1 MPEETKHKS
10 QPAGEGLLYD
20 AIIIGGGMVGA
31 SLAAALYAH
40 PGKRIAV
47 VEAIAFE
54 SQSQPS
60 FDDRVIALS
69 YGSRRIFEAMNLWP
83 QLEALIEPIL
93 SIHVSDRG
101 HFGASRLH
109 HSEENVEALGYV
121 AENRVLGQVLMV
133 CVRNTPHIDWIC
145 PAQLEHLQ
153 QDEQGVDVTIRL
165 GEAKKIL
172 RTKLLVAADGATSR
186 ARELA
191 GLNLQRND
199 YGQSA
204 IIANVQTEY
213 PHQNVAYER
222 FTDTGPI
229 AFLPM
234 TQNRCSVV
242 WTVRNEEVDAVMR
255 LDDKNFM
262 GQLQQRFGFRLG
274 HIMRCGKRHVY
285 PLAYIAAEQL
295 TKGRVAIIGN
305 AAHALHPV
313 SGQGYNLALRDV
325 AAMAE
330 LIARHDDPG
339 HALLLA
345 EYHAARYQDMQRT
358 YRFTDTLVQLF
369 SNRLTP
375 LAHARAAGLVLL
387 DMVPPL
393 RHLLARQS
401 MGLLAPMSRMLRR
414 MPP

>member
-1 MPEETKHKS
+1 MPGAIVEGK
-10 QPAGEGLLYD
+10 GEGVLYD

-31 SLAAALYAH
+31 SLAAALHAQKD
-40 PGKRIAV
+40 KRIAV
-47 VEAIAFE
+47 IEAFEFE
-54 SQSQPS
+54 SQAQPS

-83 QLEALIEPIL
+83 TLEPLVQPIH

-109 HSEENVEALGYV
+109 HTEENVEALGYV
-121 AENRVLGQVLMV
+121 AENRIIGQMLMD
-133 CVRNTPHIDWIC
+133 CLRKLPHIEWLC
-145 PAQLEHLQ
+145 PAQLENLQ
-153 QDEQGVDVTIRL
+153 QDEQGVDVTIRV
-165 GEAKKIL
+165 GNAQKIL
-172 RTKLLVAADGATSR
+172 RTKLLVAADGANSR

-191 GLNLQRND
+191 GLSLQRSD

-213 PHQNVAYER
+213 AHHNVAYER
-222 FTDTGPI
+222 FTDTGPV

-234 TQNRCSVV
+234 THKRCSVV
-242 WTVRNEEVDAVMR
+242 WTVRSNEADAVMA
-255 LDDKNFM
+255 LNDEQFTA
-262 GQLQQRFGFRLG
+262 QLQQRFGYRLG
-274 HIMRCGKRHVY
+274 HIVRCGTRHVY
-285 PLAYIAAEQL
+285 SLAYVAAEQL

-330 LIARHDDPG
+330 LIARNDDPG
-339 HALLLA
+339 HSLLLA
-345 EYHAARYQDMQRT
+345 EYHAARYQDMQRV

-369 SNRLTP
+369 SNRLAP

-387 DMVPPL
+387 DMLPPL
-393 RHLLARQS
+393 RHVLAKQS

-414 MPP
+414 LPP